1 MHTNARTDRA
11 PAVARR
17 AFTLIELLVVVSII
31 ALLIGI
37 LLPTL
42 GQALKEARGTVCGA
56 TQRGLAQ
63 GLLLWSSDN
72 NQNIPGVNTT
82 WVEATRQPNV
92 VRYLNE
98 QNSAPVQNWDWMSAS
113 LKGEDLP
120 YNRNQ
125 RFLYMLER
133 YRCPENNA
141 QTKIFGGGGEG
152 TQEMEDWILRS
163 NQRVF
168 GPSYLMS
175 AYFQTT
181 GGPTRVTGSFPN
193 ETISE
198 YGALFPDPVT
208 VIRSYRPNLN
218 SVGNPA
224 LKSAFADGFR
234 YLEDTGTTDIDASIS
249 TRFYGAFTHSTPTF
263 SGSREYVI
271 GRRLSYRHGNK
282 INVAYFDGHVD
293 RISEEESRNPDR
305 WFPSGSTFTG
315 RQSHPDALK
324 FYQAGQQIN

>member
-1 MHTNARTDRA
+1 MRSTTTRHMPRPTTRG
-11 PAVARR
+11 

-42 GQALKEARGTVCGA
+42 NQAVKEARATVCGA

-63 GLLLWSSDN
+63 GLLLWSTEN

-82 WVEATRQPNV
+82 WVNATRQPNV
-92 VRYLNE
+92 VDFLN
-98 QNSAPVQNWDWMSAS
+98 QKSDAPVQNWDWMSAA
-113 LKGEDLP
+113 LAGEDLP
-120 YNRNQ
+120 VNRNQ
-125 RFLYMLER
+125 RFLYLLDR
-133 YRCPENNA
+133 YRCPENRVE
-141 QTKIFGGGGEG
+141 TVVWGGGSEG
-152 TQEMEDWILRS
+152 TQEMEEYILRS
-163 NQRVF
+163 NQRVY
-168 GPSYLMS
+168 GTSYLMS

-208 VIRSYRPNLN
+208 VLRSYRPNIN
-218 SVGNPA
+218 AVGNPA
-224 LKSAFADGFR
+224 TKSAFADGFR
-234 YLEDTGTTDIDASIS
+234 FLEDSGTTDIEASIS

-263 SGSREYVI
+263 NASREYVI
-271 GRRLSYRHGNK
+271 GRRLSYRHGGK

-315 RQSHPDALK
+315 RNAHPDAFK
-324 FYQAGQQIN
+324 FYQANQQIN